1 MSIQTQSLQEK
12 PLGIL
17 FIICLLFHLFSPLY
31 FFEWPLLFFSPFL
44 VILYYQRSFLNSLW
58 WSLSCGLI
66 LDFLSSSA
74 HVGIFSANYVLTT
87 FILYHQQRN
96 YFADSFSTLPLM
108 IFLFS
113 CLSTIIQVVALFTF
127 GKGFIF
133 SQYWIFTDLL
143 LMPILDA
150 IYGTCCFVIIPSIL
164 FYPRWTLLKK
174 RA

>member
-1 MSIQTQSLQEK
+1 MSIQVRSLYEK

-17 FIICLLFHLFSPLY
+17 FFICLMFHLFSPLY

-44 VILYYQRSFLNSLW
+44 VILYYQRSFLASLW
-58 WSLSCGLI
+58 WSSACGLI

-74 HVGIFSANYVLTT
+74 HVGIFSANYTLTT

-108 IFLFS
+108 TFLFS
-113 CLSTIIQVVALFTF
+113 FLSTIIQVAALFTF

-133 SQYWIFTDLL
+133 SWYWMFTDLL
-143 LMPILDA
+143 CMPILDA
-150 IYGTCCFVIIPSIL
+150 IYGTFCFIIIPALL
-164 FYPRWTLLKK
+164 FYPRRVLLKK